1 MNSVKV
7 KIIRGKNIE
16 GLVNNFIKDK
26 VVVDIKYSTPFG
38 INSNNINGFDFDIYD
53 SVLIMYNEGGQR

>member
-1 MNSVKV
+1 MKV

-38 INSNNINGFDFDIYD
+38 INGSNNYYGFDFDIYEIGRA
-53 SVLIMYNEGGQR
+53 SCRERV